1 MGEKECMQRPIFCQG
16 REVKCEEVDF
26 LREWIERNPTASRR
40 WLAFELCR
48 KWEWRDERGRLKDFA
63 ARSFLMKLE
72 ERNLITLPPVRA
84 QYRLGRREIKPPRQ
98 ESPAVDSALA
108 DLQPIEIAIVE
119 PGSPQAKRWASYL
132 THDHYLGLRVV
143 GENLGY
149 LARDR
154 LGRDLAVL
162 LFGAPAWRCAA
173 RDRHLGWSQTQRA
186 AGLAQLAN
194 NTRFLILPQVRVPH
208 LASHLLGAIARRINA
223 DWQTKYGHGLHWL
236 ETFVESGR
244 FAGTCYRAANWRCVG
259 QTRGRSRQDQ
269 QHTLQVPLKAVYLY
283 ELRS

>member
-1 MGEKECMQRPIFCQG
+1 MKWPMSCQG
-16 REVKCEEVDF
+16 REVTREQVDF
-26 LREWIERNPTASRR
+26 LREWIEQNPQASRR

-48 KWEWRDERGRLKDFA
+48 KWDWRDERGRLKDFA

-72 ERNLITLPPVRA
+72 ERQLLTLPRVRA
-84 QYRLGRREIKPPRQ
+84 QYRVERSEIKPVREEAIP
-98 ESPAVDSALA
+98 VISALA
-108 DLQPIEIAIVE
+108 ALQPIELAVVE
-119 PGSPQAKRWASYL
+119 HGSAEARRWASYL

-162 LFGAPAWRCAA
+162 LFGAAAWRCAA
-173 RDRHLGWSQTQRA
+173 REQHLGWSPQQRA
-186 AGLAQLAN
+186 QGLAQVAN

-208 LASHLLGAIARRINA
+208 LASHLLGAVARRINT

-244 FAGTCYRAANWRCVG
+244 FAGTCYRAANWRWVG

-269 QHTLQVPLKAVYLY
+269 QHTLQVPVKAVYLY
-283 ELRS
+283 QLRS

>member
-1 MGEKECMQRPIFCQG
+1 MSCQG
-16 REVKCEEVDF
+16 REVTREQVDF
-26 LREWIERNPTASRR
+26 LREWIEQNPQASRR

-48 KWEWRDERGRLKDFA
+48 KWDWRDERGRLKDFA

-72 ERNLITLPPVRA
+72 ERQLLTLPRVRA
-84 QYRLGRREIKPPRQ
+84 QYRVERSELKPVREEAIP
-98 ESPAVDSALA
+98 VISALA
-108 DLQPIEIAIVE
+108 ALQPIELAVVE
-119 PGSPQAKRWASYL
+119 HGSAEARRWASYL

-162 LFGAPAWRCAA
+162 LFGAAAWRCAA
-173 RDRHLGWSQTQRA
+173 REQHLGWSPQQRA
-186 AGLAQLAN
+186 QGLAQVAN

-208 LASHLLGAIARRINA
+208 LASHLLGAVARRINT

-244 FAGTCYRAANWRCVG
+244 FAGTCYRAANWRWVG

-269 QHTLQVPLKAVYLY
+269 QHTLQVPVKAVYLY
-283 ELRS
+283 QLRS

>member
-1 MGEKECMQRPIFCQG
+1 
-16 REVKCEEVDF
+16 
-26 LREWIERNPTASRR
+26 LREWIEQNPQASRR

-48 KWEWRDERGRLKDFA
+48 KWDWRDERGRLKDFA

-72 ERNLITLPPVRA
+72 ERQLLTLPRVRA
-84 QYRLGRREIKPPRQ
+84 QYRVERSEIKPVREEAIP
-98 ESPAVDSALA
+98 VISALA
-108 DLQPIEIAIVE
+108 ALQPIELAVVE
-119 PGSPQAKRWASYL
+119 HGSAEARRWASYL

-162 LFGAPAWRCAA
+162 LFGAAAWRCAA
-173 RDRHLGWSQTQRA
+173 REQHLGWSPQQRA
-186 AGLAQLAN
+186 QGLAQVAN

-208 LASHLLGAIARRINA
+208 LASHLLGAVARRINT

-244 FAGTCYRAANWRCVG
+244 FAGTCYRAANWRWVG

-269 QHTLQVPLKAVYLY
+269 QHTLQVPVKAVYLY
-283 ELRS
+283 QLRS

>member
-1 MGEKECMQRPIFCQG
+1 MSCQG
-16 REVKCEEVDF
+16 REVTREQVDF
-26 LREWIERNPTASRR
+26 LREWIEQNPQASRR
-40 WLAFELCR
+40 WLAVELCR
-48 KWEWRDERGRLKDFA
+48 KWDWRDERGRLKDFA

-72 ERNLITLPPVRA
+72 ERQLLTLPRVRA
-84 QYRLGRREIKPPRQ
+84 QYRVERSELKPVREEAIP
-98 ESPAVDSALA
+98 VISALA
-108 DLQPIEIAIVE
+108 ALQPIELAVVE
-119 PGSPQAKRWASYL
+119 HGSAEARRWASYL

-162 LFGAPAWRCAA
+162 LFGAAAWRCAA
-173 RDRHLGWSQTQRA
+173 REQHLGWSPQQRA
-186 AGLAQLAN
+186 QGLAQVAN

-208 LASHLLGAIARRINA
+208 LASHLLGAVARRINT

-244 FAGTCYRAANWRCVG
+244 FAGTCYRAANWRWVG

-269 QHTLQVPLKAVYLY
+269 QHTLQVPVKAVYLY
-283 ELRS
+283 QLRS

>member
-1 MGEKECMQRPIFCQG
+1 MKWPMSCQG
-16 REVKCEEVDF
+16 REVTREQVDF
-26 LREWIERNPTASRR
+26 LREWIEQNPQASRR
-40 WLAFELCR
+40 WLAVELCR
-48 KWEWRDERGRLKDFA
+48 KWDWRDERGRLKDFA

-72 ERNLITLPPVRA
+72 ERQLLTLPRVRA
-84 QYRLGRREIKPPRQ
+84 QYRVERSELKPVREEAIP
-98 ESPAVDSALA
+98 VISALA
-108 DLQPIEIAIVE
+108 ALQPIELAVVE
-119 PGSPQAKRWASYL
+119 HGSAEARRWASYL

-162 LFGAPAWRCAA
+162 LFGAAAWRCAA
-173 RDRHLGWSQTQRA
+173 REQHLGWSPQQRA
-186 AGLAQLAN
+186 QGLAQVAN

-208 LASHLLGAIARRINA
+208 LASHLLGAVARRINT

-244 FAGTCYRAANWRCVG
+244 FAGTCYRAANWRWVG

-269 QHTLQVPLKAVYLY
+269 QHTLQVPVKAVYLY
-283 ELRS
+283 QLRS

>member
-1 MGEKECMQRPIFCQG
+1 MQWPITCQG
-16 REVKCEEVDF
+16 REVKREEVDF
-26 LREWIERNPTASRR
+26 LREWIGENPQASRR

-48 KWEWRDERGRLKDFA
+48 KWDWRDQRGRWKDFA
-63 ARSFLMKLE
+63 ARSFLMKLA
-72 ERNLITLPPVRA
+72 ERALIALPPVRA
-84 QYRLGRREIKPPRQ
+84 QYRLGRREKELPRLAAA
-98 ESPAVDSALA
+98 AVISALA

-119 PGSPQAKRWASYL
+119 AGSPPAQRWAAYL

-149 LARDR
+149 LAQDR
-154 LGRDLAVL
+154 FGRDLAVL

-173 RDRHLGWSQTQRA
+173 RDRHLGWSETQRA

-208 LASHLLGAIARRINA
+208 LASHLLGSIARRIKA

-236 ETFVESGR
+236 ETFVESER

-259 QTRGRSRQDQ
+259 QTRGRSRQDR
-269 QHTLQVPLKAVYLY
+269 QHTLQVPRKAVYLY

>member
-1 MGEKECMQRPIFCQG
+1 MQWPIYCQG

-26 LREWIERNPTASRR
+26 LREWIERNSKASRR

-48 KWEWRDERGRLKDFA
+48 KWDWRDERGRLKDFA

-72 ERNLITLPPVRA
+72 ERALITLPAVRS
-84 QYRLGRREIKPPRQ
+84 QYRLGRREIELPRQ
-98 ESPAVDSALA
+98 ESPTVIAALT
-108 DLQPIEIAIVE
+108 DLQPIEIVIVE
-119 PGSPQAKRWASYL
+119 HGSPQAQRWASYL

-154 LGRDLAVL
+154 FGRDLAVL

-173 RDRHLGWSQTQRA
+173 RDLHLGWSQTQRV

-208 LASHLLGAIARRINA
+208 LASHVLGAIARRINA
-223 DWQTKYGHGLHWL
+223 DWQTKYGHGLRWL
-236 ETFVESGR
+236 ETFVERER
-244 FAGTCYRAANWRCVG
+244 FAATCYRAANWRLVG

-269 QHTLQVPLKAVYLY
+269 RHTMQVPIKAVYIY

>member
-1 MGEKECMQRPIFCQG
+1 MKWPMSCQG
-16 REVKCEEVDF
+16 REVTREQVDF
-26 LREWIERNPTASRR
+26 LREWIEQNPQASRR

-48 KWEWRDERGRLKDFA
+48 KWDWRDERGRLKDFA

-72 ERNLITLPPVRA
+72 ERQLLTLPRVRA
-84 QYRLGRREIKPPRQ
+84 QYRVERSELKPVREEAIP
-98 ESPAVDSALA
+98 VISALA
-108 DLQPIEIAIVE
+108 ALQPIELAVVE
-119 PGSPQAKRWASYL
+119 HGSAEARRWASYL

-162 LFGAPAWRCAA
+162 LFGAAAWRCAA
-173 RDRHLGWSQTQRA
+173 REQHLGWSPQQRA
-186 AGLAQLAN
+186 QGLAQVAN

-208 LASHLLGAIARRINA
+208 LASHLLGAVARRINT

-244 FAGTCYRAANWRCVG
+244 FAGTCYRAANWRWVG

-269 QHTLQVPLKAVYLY
+269 QHTLQVPVKAVYLY
-283 ELRS
+283 QLRS

>member
-1 MGEKECMQRPIFCQG
+1 MKWPMSCQG
-16 REVKCEEVDF
+16 REVTREQVDF
-26 LREWIERNPTASRR
+26 LREWIEQNPQASRR

-48 KWEWRDERGRLKDFA
+48 KWDWRDERGRLKDFA

-72 ERNLITLPPVRA
+72 ERQLLTLPRVRA
-84 QYRLGRREIKPPRQ
+84 QYRVERSELKPVREEAIP
-98 ESPAVDSALA
+98 VISALA
-108 DLQPIEIAIVE
+108 ALQPIELAVVE
-119 PGSPQAKRWASYL
+119 HGSAEARRWASYL

-162 LFGAPAWRCAA
+162 LFGAAAWRCAA
-173 RDRHLGWSQTQRA
+173 REQHLGWSPQQRA
-186 AGLAQLAN
+186 QGLAQVAN

-208 LASHLLGAIARRINA
+208 LASHLLGAVARRINT

-244 FAGTCYRAANWRCVG
+244 FAGTCYRAANWRWVG
-259 QTRGRSRQDQ
+259 QTRGRSRHDQ
-269 QHTLQVPLKAVYLY
+269 QHTLQVPVKAVYLY
-283 ELRS
+283 QLRS